1 MPLPWSAFAPL
12 ALLFFLATAALSAL
26 RSLKRARMLDAQT
39 SLASIRELPWKRF
52 EDLLGEAFRRQGF
65 KVEETLGGGADGGI
79 DLLLGRDGNV
89 TVVQCK
95 RRNGAPVGV
104 REVRELYGVLH
115 HRGASAAKLVATT
128 SFTPDA
134 VAFAKGKPIE
144 LVDSKA
150 LLHLIRNVQTS
161 DKMIAPP
168 AKAERDHLAPD
179 CPRCGAEMVIREAK
193 KGSKVGSRFWG
204 CPRFP
209 ACWGKREI

>member
-26 RSLKRARMLDAQT
+26 RSLKTARMLDAQT

-134 VAFAKGKPIE
+134 VAFAENKPIE
-144 LVDSKA
+144 LVDADS
-150 LLHLIRNVQTS
+150 LLHLIRTVQTS
-161 DKMIAPP
+161 GKIVLATG
-168 AKAERDHLAPD
+168 ERDHLAPD

-209 ACWGKREI
+209 KCRGKRNL

>member
-1 MPLPWSAFAPL
+1 
-12 ALLFFLATAALSAL
+12 
-26 RSLKRARMLDAQT
+26 
-39 SLASIRELPWKRF
+39 
-52 EDLLGEAFRRQGF
+52 
-65 KVEETLGGGADGGI
+65 
-79 DLLLGRDGNV
+79 
-89 TVVQCK
+89 
-95 RRNGAPVGV
+95 VGV
-104 REVRELYGVLH
+104 REVRELYGALH
-115 HRGASAAKLVATT
+115 DRGASAAKLVATT

-150 LLHLIRNVQTS
+150 LLHLIRGVQTS
-161 DKMIAPP
+161 GKIVVPP
-168 AKAERDHLAPD
+168 PLPECDHLTPD